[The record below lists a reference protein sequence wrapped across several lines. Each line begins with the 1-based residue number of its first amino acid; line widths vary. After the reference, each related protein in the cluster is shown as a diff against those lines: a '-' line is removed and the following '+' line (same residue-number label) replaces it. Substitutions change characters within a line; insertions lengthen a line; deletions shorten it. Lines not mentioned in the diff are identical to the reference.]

1 MRWFPVRCAVWVA
14 LAFAVACSRGG
25 EEKAGGKG
33 GGAPGGPG
41 AGGGRPV
48 PVVVAQAQVKD
59 VPVYLDGLGTVA
71 AAYTVSVK
79 PQVDGRLEQVLFK
92 EGQPVKKGEV
102 LAQLDQRPFLA
113 ALHQAQGA
121 LARDRAQLES
131 AKRNLA
137 RNEELAKQNLVAAQQ
152 VDDARAAQGQAE
164 GQVQIDEASVETA
177 NLNLTYSKIVSPMD
191 GVTGIRQVDPGNLV
205 RAADAGGIVL
215 VTQMDPIALLITVPE
230 DELPR
235 VVQALSRGKVPVEA
249 YHRDGKT
256 RLGEGE
262 VALVDNQINSTTATV
277 RLKAVMQ
284 NARHLL
290 WPNQF
295 VKARVLL
302 ETRQG
307 ALVVPATA
315 VQRGPQG
322 TFVYVVGQDHG
333 AAVRPVELGATADT
347 TAVITRG
354 LSAGETVV
362 VDGQN
367 QLRPGAKVEPR
378 PGGGERPSGERA
390 SSGERPPGEHPS
402 GERPAG
408 EHPEASGRSPRNE
421 P

>member
-1 MRWFPVRCAVWVA
+1 MPV
-14 LAFAVACSRGG
+14 L
-25 EEKAGGKG
+25 
-33 GGAPGGPG
+33 
-41 AGGGRPV
+41 
-48 PVVVAQAQVKD
+48 VAQAQVKD

-71 AAYTVSVK
+71 AAYSVSVK
-79 PQVDGRLEQVLFK
+79 PQVDGRLDQVLFK

-131 AKRNLA
+131 AKRNLQ
-137 RNEELAKQNLVAAQQ
+137 RSEELSKQNLVAVQQ
-152 VDDARAAQGQAE
+152 VDDARTALGQAE
-164 GQVQIDEASVETA
+164 GQVQIDEAAVETA
-177 NLNLTYSKIVSPMD
+177 QLNVTYSRIVSPLD
-191 GVTGIRQVDPGNLV
+191 GVTGIRLVDPGNPV
-205 RAADAGGIVL
+205 RAADPTGIVL
-215 VTQMDPIALLITVPE
+215 VTQMDPISLLVTVPE

-256 RLGEGE
+256 KLGEGE

-284 NARHLL
+284 NAQHLL

-302 ETRQG
+302 ETQKG

-322 TFVYVVGQDHG
+322 TFVYVVGQDRG
-333 AAVRPVELGATADT
+333 AAMRPVEVGATADT
-347 TAVITRG
+347 TAIVTRG

-378 PGGGERPSGERA
+378 PT
-390 SSGERPPGEHPS
+390 GERPPGD
-402 GERPAG
+402 R
-408 EHPEASGRSPRNE
+408 PEASGRAPRNE

>member
-1 MRWFPVRCAVWVA
+1 MRSFPVRCAVWTA
-14 LAFAVACSRGG
+14 LAFAAACARGG
-25 EEKAGGKG
+25 DGKGGAG
-33 GGAPGGPG
+33 GGAPGGGGGGPG

-48 PVVVAQAQVKD
+48 PVVVAQAEVKD

-71 AAYTVSVK
+71 AAYAVSVK

-113 ALHQAQGA
+113 VLHQAQGA

-131 AKRNLA
+131 AKRNVQ
-137 RNEELAKQNLVAAQQ
+137 RNEELAKQNLVAQQQ
-152 VDDARAAQGQAE
+152 VDDARTALGQAE
-164 GQVQIDEASVETA
+164 GQVQIDEAAVESA
-177 NLNLTYSKIVSPMD
+177 QLNLTYSKLVSPLD
-191 GVTGIRQVDPGNLV
+191 GVTGIRLVDPGNLV
-205 RAADAGGIVL
+205 RAADPTGIVL
-215 VTQMDPIALLITVPE
+215 VTQMDPISLLVTVPE

-256 RLGEGE
+256 KLGEGE

-277 RLKAVMQ
+277 RLKAVMR
-284 NARHLL
+284 NAQHLL

-322 TFVYVVGQDHG
+322 TFVYVVGQDRG
-333 AAVRPVELGATADT
+333 AAVRPVEVGATADT
-347 TAVITRG
+347 TAIVTRG
-354 LSAGETVV
+354 LSAGDTVV

-378 PGGGERPSGERA
+378 PSGDRPSGER
-390 SSGERPPGEHPS
+390 
-402 GERPAG
+402 
-408 EHPEASGRSPRNE
+408 PEASGRAPRTG

>member
-1 MRWFPVRCAVWVA
+1 
-14 LAFAVACSRGG
+14 
-25 EEKAGGKG
+25 
-33 GGAPGGPG
+33 
-41 AGGGRPV
+41 
-48 PVVVAQAQVKD
+48 
-59 VPVYLDGLGTVA
+59 
-71 AAYTVSVK
+71 
-79 PQVDGRLEQVLFK
+79 
-92 EGQPVKKGEV
+92 
-102 LAQLDQRPFLA
+102 
-113 ALHQAQGA
+113 
-121 LARDRAQLES
+121 
-131 AKRNLA
+131 
-137 RNEELAKQNLVAAQQ
+137 
-152 VDDARAAQGQAE
+152 
-164 GQVQIDEASVETA
+164 
-177 NLNLTYSKIVSPMD
+177 
-191 GVTGIRQVDPGNLV
+191 
-205 RAADAGGIVL
+205 
-215 VTQMDPIALLITVPE
+215 
-230 DELPR
+230 
-235 VVQALSRGKVPVEA
+235 VVQALNKGPVKAEA
-249 YHRDGKT
+249 FHRDGKT
-256 RLGEGE
+256 KLGEGQ

-284 NARHLL
+284 NSQHLL

-322 TFVYVVGQDHG
+322 TFVYVVGQDRA

-378 PGGGERPSGERA
+378 PGSGGGERPSGERA
-390 SSGERPPGEHPS
+390 AGERPAGDRPAGERPS

-408 EHPEASGRSPRNE
+408 EHPEASGRAPRNE